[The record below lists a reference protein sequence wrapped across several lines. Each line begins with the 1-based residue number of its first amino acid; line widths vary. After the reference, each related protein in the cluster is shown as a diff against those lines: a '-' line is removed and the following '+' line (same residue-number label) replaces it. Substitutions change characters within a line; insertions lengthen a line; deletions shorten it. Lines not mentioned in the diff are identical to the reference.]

1 MLRLLADHGRMSW
14 ADLGREVDLSPPAV
28 AERVRK
34 LEEAGV
40 IEGYAARLDPG
51 TLGLEVLAFVWV
63 SADAPQ
69 AHDALLRW
77 SDERPSVQECH
88 SLAGRHDY
96 LLKVRCRDT
105 ADLERLVRG
114 DLRSIP
120 GISSTETHVVT
131 STSKETTRLPTS

>member
-40 IEGYAARLDPG
+40 IEGYAARLDPE
-51 TLGLEVLAFVWV
+51 TLGLGVLAFVWV
-63 SADAPQ
+63 TVRAPE
-69 AHDALLRW
+69 AHEALLHW
-77 SDERPSVQECH
+77 TAERASVQECH

-96 LLKVRCRDT
+96 LLKVRCRGTD
-105 ADLERLVRG
+105 DLEHLVRQ
-114 DLRSIP
+114 DLRSVP
-120 GISSTETHVVT
+120 GISTTETHVVT
-131 STSKETTRLPTS
+131 STYKETTRLPTS